1 MQSKTLGINTVRGG
15 LRRLGHARG
24 RSSYPFISGDT
35 YASLCDFIYSG
46 DFMWV
51 ERKLRSYNSGKINLF
66 LPASFKDS
74 FLKNLLSSSVDFIGS
89 NLVIHNYDNIPTPP
103 EMAIISKRFQD
114 VFCVNWLGD
123 RRIATPIPI
132 GLENWG
138 HLRNGVPRDFSK
150 IIESGMR
157 NFNDREINLLASFSL
172 STNINARAQA
182 LKFLGSYP
190 DKYQMKDFASP
201 QNYRELI
208 LNSKFVI
215 SPPGNGPDCHR
226 TWEAIYLGA
235 VPIVLQKYWPFGHM
249 NLPVL
254 VVNDWFD
261 IPKAIDSY
269 VNHEPASIETL
280 RRLFLE
286 SFIS

>member
-1 MQSKTLGINTVRGG
+1 M
-15 LRRLGHARG
+15 
-24 RSSYPFISGDT
+24 
-35 YASLCDFIYSG
+35 
-46 DFMWV
+46 
-51 ERKLRSYNSGKINLF
+51 
-66 LPASFKDS
+66 
-74 FLKNLLSSSVDFIGS
+74 
-89 NLVIHNYDNIPTPP
+89 
-103 EMAIISKRFQD
+103 
-114 VFCVNWLGD
+114 
-123 RRIATPIPI
+123 
-132 GLENWG
+132 
-138 HLRNGVPRDFSK
+138 
-150 IIESGMR
+150 
-157 NFNDREINLLASFSL
+157 
-172 STNINARAQA
+172 
-182 LKFLGSYP
+182 KFLGSYP